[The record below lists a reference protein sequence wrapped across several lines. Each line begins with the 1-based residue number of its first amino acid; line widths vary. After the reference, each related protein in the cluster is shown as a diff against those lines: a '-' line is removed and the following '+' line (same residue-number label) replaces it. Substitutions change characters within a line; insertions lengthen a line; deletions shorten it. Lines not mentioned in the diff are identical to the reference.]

1 LATTTPTT
9 ASSLSV
15 TTGQSFALALE
26 HFLDGEAAERGDGDG
41 RHGGLGHRAARW
53 CLRLQRVAATSFH
66 YIWVRHAGLPP
77 FSLSLALSACCAAGE
92 DSPVLGP
99 ATRVVVLSADGSDA
113 ASARVVHL

>member
-26 HFLDGEAAERGDGDG
+26 HFLDGEAAESGDGDD
-41 RHGGLGHRAARW
+41 RHGGLGHRPARW
-53 CLRLQRVAATSFH
+53 CLRLQRVAATSFL

-77 FSLSLALSACCAAGE
+77 FSLSLALSACFAVGE
-92 DSPVLGP
+92 DSPVQGP
-99 ATRVVVLSADGSDA
+99 ATRAVLSADGSDG